1 MLKRKVFQNVIKKKL
16 LCLDFAWFFHR
27 AWTYIRLKGEKFLKT
42 GRAPG
47 PLMAV
52 LIVTENCNLRCPMC
66 SLPSRAKKISEETD
80 TLTWKRVIDDLNN
93 INVAGIGF
101 TGGEPAMR
109 KDIFE
114 LISCAASYDFP
125 ITFNTN
131 TLAIGK
137 DRIEELIRSKPSN
150 INISID
156 SGREEV
162 NDSLRG
168 GKNILA
174 RTLEQISRLVS
185 LREKFHAEFTITA
198 VTVLSDLNIDDLEI
212 LFKKVSQAGVDRIG
226 FMPLHDISKEKCS
239 VARFEKDTSALAE
252 TIWKLSE
259 KYRLDVENSKN
270 YINDFHSVISG
281 NKQMPMRCNAAYT
294 SVVIGPDLKL
304 YRCWPYFEKGQ
315 SFRQWDPERET
326 LKDLW
331 NENNYCQERLRS
343 LTCRECFWNCH
354 AELNYLIHI

>member
-1 MLKRKVFQNVIKKKL
+1 MLKRMVFQNIIKEKL
-16 LCLDFAWFFHR
+16 LHLDFAWLLHR
-27 AWTYIRLKGEKFLKT
+27 LWAYVRLKGEKFLKT

-66 SLPSRAKKISEETD
+66 KLPSHFKENPRQKD
-80 TLTWKRVIDDLNN
+80 TSTWKRVIDDLNDVN
-93 INVAGIGF
+93 AAGMGF

-114 LISCAASYDFP
+114 LVSYASNYSLP

-131 TLAIGK
+131 MLAIGK
-137 DRIEELIRSKPSN
+137 DRIEELIRSKPTN

-168 GKNILA
+168 GKDVLS
-174 RTLEQISRLVS
+174 RTLDQISRLVT
-185 LREKFHAEFTITA
+185 LRAEFNAGFTITV
-198 VTVLSDLNIDDLEI
+198 VTVLSDLNIDDLDI
-212 LFKKVSQAGVDRIG
+212 LFEKVSHAGADRIG
-226 FMPLHDISKEKCS
+226 FMLLHDTSEGKCS
-239 VARFEKDTSALAE
+239 VSKFEKDTSGLAD

-259 KYRLDVENSKN
+259 KYHLEVENSRD
-270 YINDFHSVISG
+270 YINDIHPVVSG
-281 NKQMPMRCNAAYT
+281 DGQMPMRCNAAYT
-294 SVVIGPDLKL
+294 SIVIGPGLEL
-304 YRCWPYFEKGQ
+304 YRCWPYFEKRQ
-315 SFRQWDPERET
+315 SFRQWDPDRET

-331 NENNYCQERLRS
+331 NDEKFRQERLKS

-354 AELNYLIHI
+354 AELNYLVRI